1 MAFDL
6 QNIFKFEAFEKY
18 LNENEFDIL
27 EVSQTICDSFMI
39 SNTSVILYYPG
50 QVHPL
55 ITNIAVNDPFEQLAL
70 TLQQINKQNV
80 ATLILNFPMYYITL
94 IAICLPI
101 FIEDKE

>member
-1 MAFDL
+1 MHEEKTGEKKEYPAIPART
-6 QNIFKFEAFEKY
+6 QIFAQ
-18 LNENEFDIL
+18 LL
-27 EVSQTICDSFMI
+27 PWT
-39 SNTSVILYYPG
+39 

-55 ITNIAVNDPFEQLAL
+55 ITNSAVNDPFEQLVL
-70 TLQQINKQNV
+70 TLKQINKQNV

>member
-27 EVSQTICDSFMI
+27 EVSQTICDSFTI
-39 SNTSVILYYPG
+39 SNTSVILYYPE

-55 ITNIAVNDPFEQLAL
+55 MTNIAVNDPFEQLAL
-70 TLQQINKQNV
+70 TFKQEINKKNV
-80 ATLILNFPMYYITL
+80 AALILNFPMHYI
-94 IAICLPI
+94 ISDCNI
-101 FIEDKE
+101 FANFDRR